1 MNIIKKII
9 RFLSEVKVELTKV
22 TWPSRQQTIKDSFI
36 VIFISLVTA
45 AFLGGVDFL
54 FSFLVKEFVNK

>member
-1 MNIIKKII
+1 MNIVKKPI
-9 RFLSEVKVELTKV
+9 RFLLDVKMELSKV
-22 TWPSRQQTIKDSFI
+22 TWPSKQQTIKDSVI
-36 VIFISLVTA
+36 VIVVSLATA

>member
-1 MNIIKKII
+1 MNIVKKPI
-9 RFLSEVKVELTKV
+9 RFLLDVKMELSKV
-22 TWPSRQQTIKDSFI
+22 TWPSKQQTIKDSVI
-36 VIFISLVTA
+36 VIAISLATA

>member
-1 MNIIKKII
+1 MNIVKKPI
-9 RFLSEVKVELTKV
+9 RFLLDVKMELSKV
-22 TWPSRQQTIKDSFI
+22 TWPSKQQTIKDSVV
-36 VIFISLVTA
+36 VIMISLATA

>member
-1 MNIIKKII
+1 MNIVKKAI
-9 RFLSEVKVELTKV
+9 RFLLDVKMELSKV
-22 TWPSRQQTIKDSFI
+22 TWPSKQQTIKDSVV
-36 VIFISLVTA
+36 VIMISLATA